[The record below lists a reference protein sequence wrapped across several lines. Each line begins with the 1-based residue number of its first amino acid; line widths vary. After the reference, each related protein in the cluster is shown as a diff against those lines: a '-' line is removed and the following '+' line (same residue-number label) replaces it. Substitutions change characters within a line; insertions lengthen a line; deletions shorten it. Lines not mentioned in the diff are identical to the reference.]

1 MKILIQLITLQE
13 DEKKITNEIKCI
25 IHEKIII
32 HSNNCF
38 FFTEKIVNITRQ
50 DVTPYV
56 IDIVNKFYFLYKYGL
71 NSEIN
76 HNNLISS
83 I

>member
-32 HSNNCF
+32 PS
-38 FFTEKIVNITRQ
+38 I
-50 DVTPYV
+50 
-56 IDIVNKFYFLYKYGL
+56 FLQRK
-71 NSEIN
+71 
-76 HNNLISS
+76 
-83 I
+83 